1 MDINQKFI
9 DDVIISLMEM
19 NDRLVALEEMAA
31 EHIAE
36 HEEAAA
42 EAQYKADI
50 LAAITPLQDSFTK
63 TAPKAAFLSGNGVIG
78 AEIENKFKQPAPQGV
93 KGGAFVG
100 IVPGSPEANAI
111 FEIAEAERKAV
122 KTTPAP
128 EVEPTT
134 EDSKN
139 ELEQVEQASEI
150 IRSHM
155 KKWGMIAFTIHAGE
169 IA

>member
-1 MDINQKFI
+1 MDINQKFF

-31 EHIAE
+31 EHVAE
-36 HEEAAA
+36 HEAA
-42 EAQYKADI
+42 ELSAQIEEQNAIFAGKKHNTEEMINIIEEYHYKDGEISKKVI
-50 LAAITPLQDSFTK
+50 LDFPKETIAK
-63 TAPKAAFLSGNGVIG
+63 TAFLSGNGVIG
-78 AEIENKFKQPAPQGV
+78 AEIENKFTQ
-93 KGGAFVG
+93 
-100 IVPGSPEANAI
+100 
-111 FEIAEAERKAV
+111 
-122 KTTPAP
+122 PAP

-139 ELEQVEQASEI
+139 ELEQVEQASET

-155 KKWGMIAFTIHAGE
+155 KKWGMIAFTIHSGE

>member
-31 EHIAE
+31 EHVAE

-50 LAAITPLQDSFTK
+50 LAAMPPLQDSFTK

-78 AEIENKFKQPAPQGV
+78 AEIENKFKQPAPQIKEKRKTFFDGM
-93 KGGAFVG
+93 AFVLENMKDRDDAAR
-100 IVPGSPEANAI
+100 ILNH
-111 FEIAEAERKAV
+111 FAEMN
-122 KTTPAP
+122 
-128 EVEPTT
+128 
-134 EDSKN
+134 S
-139 ELEQVEQASEI
+139 
-150 IRSHM
+150 
-155 KKWGMIAFTIHAGE
+155 GE
-169 IA
+169 TA